1 MTKYEKK
8 SLDSAIKLAKRIV
21 PTRCAAPVL
30 ECVKLTGDT
39 LHATDG
45 MTHIVYTIPHVYDAD
60 ESAPFIVNLARLI
73 KTVGAFEYG
82 PLIEISGDS
91 VTSDGMAVTLETWIP
106 ADYPSIPPKFDAAIH
121 ASVDSDK
128 LAAALESVGSA
139 MSSEET
145 RYYLKGIYLEHI
157 DWQTLAFTA
166 TDGHRL
172 VTESIGDSYTSAT
185 PSPTPVG
192 HILPDSAVRLL
203 QAALELDPTDGAIS
217 FSFEKVEYGR
227 ILITGSNFQIT
238 TRAIDNAYPDY
249 RRVIPAKSGN
259 VSKVDTASI
268 VKGIA
273 KLHKL
278 HKGRVCIDTAS
289 KNLATESI
297 TVTIDIEPLCDNA
310 ALPGMSFNSEYIAPM
325 VKAMCADTVYI
336 SAMSPGDPALFKPAD
351 TSRNLLGVVMPMRNQ

>member
-8 SLDSAIKLAKRIV
+8 TLDSALKLAKRIT

-45 MTHIVYTIPHVYDAD
+45 TTHIVYTIPHVYDTD
-60 ESAPFIVNLARLI
+60 DTAPFIVNLGRLI
-73 KTVGAFEYG
+73 KTVGAFDYG
-82 PLIEISGDS
+82 PLIEVSGDS
-91 VTSDGMAVTLETWIP
+91 VASDGMAVTLGTWTP
-106 ADYPSIPPKFDAAIH
+106 ADYPGLPTKFDAAIY
-121 ASVDSDK
+121 ASIDSDK

-157 DWQTLAFTA
+157 DGQTLAFTA

-203 QAALELDPTDGAIS
+203 QAALELDPTEGAIS
-217 FSFEKVEYGR
+217 FSFEKAEYGR

-238 TRAIDNAYPDY
+238 TRAIENKYPDY

-259 VSKVDTASI
+259 VSKVDSASML
-268 VKGIA
+268 KGIA

-278 HKGRVCIDTAS
+278 HKGCVCIDTAS
-289 KNLATESI
+289 KSLTTESI
-297 TVTIDIEPLCDNA
+297 TVAIDIDPLCDGA
-310 ALPGMSFNSEYIAPM
+310 SLPSMLFNSEYIAPM
-325 VKAMCADTVYI
+325 VKAMGSDTVYI
-336 SAMSPGDPALFKPAD
+336 DAASAGHPALFKPAD
-351 TSRNLLGVVMPMRNQ
+351 TSRNLLGVVMPMRN